1 MSGTNETAL
10 VQADRVRVRV
20 RVSREVLEA
29 RVDGGAA
36 VAGADRV
43 RVSRE
48 LLEARVDGG
57 AAVAGADRVRVSREL
72 LEGR

>member
-10 VQADRVRVRV
+10 VQADRVRVRVRV

-36 VAGADRV
+36 VAGADRA

-48 LLEARVDGG
+48 LR
-57 AAVAGADRVRVSREL
+57 
-72 LEGR
+72 EGR